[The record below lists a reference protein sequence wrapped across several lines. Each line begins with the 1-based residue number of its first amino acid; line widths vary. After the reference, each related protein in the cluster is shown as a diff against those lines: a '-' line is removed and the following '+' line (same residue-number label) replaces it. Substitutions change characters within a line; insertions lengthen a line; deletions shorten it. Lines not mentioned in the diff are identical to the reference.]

1 MCNRN
6 QVSEQY
12 STCNLFNYFSPL
24 QLLNRSFVTKLMF
37 GCSRIICQYFK
48 KQVWV
53 ERKGVLIKKASNM
66 GRQWTQLQRP
76 NPKILLK
83 AFFNGKIWSRGWVF
97 CVCVNQWIKE
107 GGWVLHYSPLHGN
120 WLNFSSDVILPAWS
134 ACRVVKGTVRGR
146 ELIPF

>member
-12 STCNLFNYFSPL
+12 STCNLFNYFSPF

-37 GCSRIICQYFK
+37 GCSRMICQYFK

-53 ERKGVLIKKASNM
+53 ERKGVLIKKPAIWGDSGLSSRDQIQRFCSKHFLM
-66 GRQWTQLQRP
+66 GKYGLGDGY
-76 NPKILLK
+76 
-83 AFFNGKIWSRGWVF
+83 F
-97 CVCVNQWIKE
+97 VCVNQWIKE

-146 ELIPF
+146 ELITF